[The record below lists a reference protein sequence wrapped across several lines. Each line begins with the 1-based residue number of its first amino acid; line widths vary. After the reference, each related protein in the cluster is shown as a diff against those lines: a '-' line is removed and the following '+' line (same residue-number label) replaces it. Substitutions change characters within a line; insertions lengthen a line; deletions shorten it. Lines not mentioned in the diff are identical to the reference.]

1 MLDAMGS
8 FLYLSSLAAT
18 CALTRTFTVSH
29 ELGSPSL
36 IPSLLTSSQKTY
48 SVTRLVSLGLFSC
61 VGIRSAT
68 LKVLLCKLSLYSA
81 SLSWVTTPVPENKSV
96 YDENLLELYP

>member
-36 IPSLLTSSQKTY
+36 NASLTSSVSDKTH
-48 SVTRLVSLGLFSC
+48 SVQSVSLGLFSC
-61 VGIRSAT
+61 VGIR
-68 LKVLLCKLSLYSA
+68 L
-81 SLSWVTTPVPENKSV
+81 VTPEG
-96 YDENLLELYP
+96 LAL